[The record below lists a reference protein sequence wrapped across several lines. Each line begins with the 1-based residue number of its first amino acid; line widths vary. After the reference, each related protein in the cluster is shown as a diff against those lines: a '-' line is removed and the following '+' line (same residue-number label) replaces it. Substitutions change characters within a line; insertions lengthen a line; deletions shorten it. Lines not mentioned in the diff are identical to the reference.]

1 VNGWSRHIGSFELVL
16 RSVANVENVHLLVS
30 LGDAIDYAIDMGF
43 VAIEEMSEV
52 LVLRCDR

>member
-1 VNGWSRHIGSFELVL
+1 MNSWSGHIGAFEFLL

-52 LVLRCDR
+52 LVLRCDW

>member
-1 VNGWSRHIGSFELVL
+1 ML
-16 RSVANVENVHLLVS
+16 RSAANVENVHLLES